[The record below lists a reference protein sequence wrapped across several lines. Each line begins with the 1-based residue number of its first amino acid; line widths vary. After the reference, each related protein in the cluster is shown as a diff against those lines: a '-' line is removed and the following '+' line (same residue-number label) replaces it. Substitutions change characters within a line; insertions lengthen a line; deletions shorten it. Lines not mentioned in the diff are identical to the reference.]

1 MSTKKPARKGPGRPK
16 GKIDKVRVTY
26 HLPKQLVKLVSD
38 QAYTDR
44 IPQSEL
50 LSRILIDHFA
60 GKRVKPK
67 PKSRS
72 LAEIAKEKG
81 VAL

>member
-1 MSTKKPARKGPGRPK
+1 MSTKKPARKARGRPK
-16 GKIDKVRVTY
+16 DTIQKTRVTY
-26 HLPKQLVKLVSD
+26 HLPKQLVKLVAD
-38 QAYTDR
+38 QAYAER
-44 IPQSEL
+44 IPNSEL

-60 GKRVKPK
+60 GKKIKSK

>member
-1 MSTKKPARKGPGRPK
+1 MSTKKPTRKVRGRPK
-16 GKIDKVRVTY
+16 DTIQKTRVTY

-44 IPQSEL
+44 IPHSEL

-60 GKRVKPK
+60 GKKIKPK
-67 PKSRS
+67 PKERS

-81 VAL
+81 VPL